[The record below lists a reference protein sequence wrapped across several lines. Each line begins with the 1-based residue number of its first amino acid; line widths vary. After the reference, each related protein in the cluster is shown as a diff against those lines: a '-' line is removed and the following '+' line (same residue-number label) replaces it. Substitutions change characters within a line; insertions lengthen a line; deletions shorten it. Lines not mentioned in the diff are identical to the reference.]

1 MIAFTDKLCNLGVTL
16 ELKNRIFF
24 FFFFFTGM
32 TEIVFKPVPIQ
43 QWSET
48 VLPIT
53 HTCIS
58 TVKLET
64 QQIFSLLF
72 Y

>member
-1 MIAFTDKLCNLGVTL
+1 MIAFTHKLCNLGVTL

-24 FFFFFTGM
+24 FFFFTGM
-32 TEIVFKPVPIQ
+32 SEIVFKPVSIQ

-64 QQIFSLLF
+64 QQTFSLLF